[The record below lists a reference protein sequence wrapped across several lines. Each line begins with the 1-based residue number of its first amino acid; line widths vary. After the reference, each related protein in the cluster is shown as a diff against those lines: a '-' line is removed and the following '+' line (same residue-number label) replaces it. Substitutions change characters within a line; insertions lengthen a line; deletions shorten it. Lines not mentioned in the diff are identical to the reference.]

1 MCIYTEL
8 LISMF
13 TFMNISIYQLSL
25 AYSLS
30 LSQVLVLWQTR
41 TEKQK
46 SLRTEMYQ
54 CGLQTCLQL
63 PVSRNVR
70 GKGLWLPPLKNL
82 CAVHLTKTNIK
93 LQFIILLNNFY
104 MQKYQKNIFD
114 SNSFRK
120 TRTLISYFFL
130 NLFVWS
136 EAFCCIRWFMNTV
149 CLCTSTPRTEK
160 CGWWK
165 KEQSKTVPK
174 VRKKNHFVPPTV
186 KFQNTS
192 FSNNSYKLLTEM
204 SSYYHFFFL
213 F

>member
-1 MCIYTEL
+1 
-8 LISMF
+8 
-13 TFMNISIYQLSL
+13 
-25 AYSLS
+25 
-30 LSQVLVLWQTR
+30 
-41 TEKQK
+41 
-46 SLRTEMYQ
+46 MYL

-70 GKGLWLPPLKNL
+70 GKGLWLPPPLKNL

-104 MQKYQKNIFD
+104 MQKYQKTIFD

-120 TRTLISYFFL
+120 TRTLMIFSKFVVC
-130 NLFVWS
+130 VWS

-165 KEQSKTVPK
+165 KNKSQLCPKLEKKPNLFPQQWSFKTLPSQIIHISCWQK
-174 VRKKNHFVPPTV
+174 CQHTSIFFYFIQFIVRCVNIALISVVIHCTLNV
-186 KFQNTS
+186 KIEANEPEVFI
-192 FSNNSYKLLTEM
+192 FSYSTCIQAQ
-204 SSYYHFFFL
+204 
-213 F
+213 